1 MEGVLSANEQQSMV
15 SSFLEVAQ
23 GQTAETARQFLQAT
37 SWKLEEAL
45 QLFLIGSEGGA
56 VPLPVPPPPL
66 LHTPPLE
73 NVDSW
78 TDQQP
83 LSEPRKDAAAAASE
97 SIDLNDAEEVRPP
110 LPVIRETLYDDAM
123 LYGASRAS
131 HRSHEPSSLVAFRN
145 FEEEMRQPG
154 VWESEQGAASTA
166 ETSRDNLA
174 SLYRPPF
181 HLMFNGPFDKAKD
194 AASVQNKWLLV
205 NIQSTKEFSSHML
218 NRDTWAN
225 EAVSQTISTNCI
237 FWQDVLEIER
247 TGPEVDIFQ
256 NQNTME
262 LGRQLEGEPWQHS
275 KPYQTE
281 QLLLRKPKQ
290 WVLSVLVTMLLFVTK
305 ERDKKPGEALNKTRT
320 CHSSEDKEEGPKEE
334 VYDDTTEGRKVCT
347 YYRLDSIP
355 VVLVIDPITGQ
366 KMRSWIGM
374 VQPESLLEGLLAFL
388 DAGPKDHHITLSHK
402 RPRGSSSPPKSKDLL
417 WWKPDTNG
425 VFTTKSA
432 YKVLQE
438 AHHSDREDNVFNI
451 MWNLKIPQKLPT
463 RDNLRKRQV
472 TLPSYI
478 CPLCDHEEETIYHL
492 MFNCE
497 KTRSLWWETMRWVNR
512 VGPYSID
519 PKNHFL
525 QFTQWNSK
533 DSTNKAWE
541 FLWLALSFSIWYH
554 RNAKIFK
561 NQQFSPEK
569 VMDDALFHTWS
580 WIKSL
585 VESDENKEEDE
596 EVQRALAASMESMK
610 ESTVMTG
617 RDNIDTDVAVYG
629 QQTTLAKR
637 PIYPALPEEPKV
649 ERNLLCRVGV
659 RLPDGHRIQRNFLR
673 TDPIQLLWS
682 FISAQLGEDERKP
695 FRLTHAIP
703 GASKILDYESN
714 STFQESGLANSMIS
728 ICDSHLYDP
737 VFHLFMRL
745 FNFKE
750 KVIETF
756 FVYRLY
762 ESE

>member
-1 MEGVLSANEQQSMV
+1 MRSPDILLRLHRNPNPFGIGRRIINGRSAVRERATEHGL
-15 SSFLEVAQ
+15 FLPRGRSGPDRRDCA
-23 GQTAETARQFLQAT
+23 ARQFLQAT

-237 FWQDVLEIER
+237 FWQ
-247 TGPEVDIFQ
+247 
-256 NQNTME
+256 
-262 LGRQLEGEPWQHS
+262 
-275 KPYQTE
+275 
-281 QLLLRKPKQ
+281 
-290 WVLSVLVTMLLFVTK
+290 
-305 ERDKKPGEALNKTRT
+305 
-320 CHSSEDKEEGPKEE
+320 

-402 RPRGSSSPPKSKDLL
+402 RPRGSSSPPKSK
-417 WWKPDTNG
+417 
-425 VFTTKSA
+425 A
-432 YKVLQE
+432 
-438 AHHSDREDNVFNI
+438 
-451 MWNLKIPQKLPT
+451 
-463 RDNLRKRQV
+463 
-472 TLPSYI
+472 
-478 CPLCDHEEETIYHL
+478 
-492 MFNCE
+492 
-497 KTRSLWWETMRWVNR
+497 
-512 VGPYSID
+512 
-519 PKNHFL
+519 
-525 QFTQWNSK
+525 
-533 DSTNKAWE
+533 
-541 FLWLALSFSIWYH
+541 
-554 RNAKIFK
+554 
-561 NQQFSPEK
+561 
-569 VMDDALFHTWS
+569 
-580 WIKSL
+580 L

-637 PIYPALPEEPKV
+637 LIYPALPEEPKV

-728 ICDSHLYDP
+728 VTWD
-737 VFHLFMRL
+737 
-745 FNFKE
+745 
-750 KVIETF
+750 
-756 FVYRLY
+756 
-762 ESE
+762 